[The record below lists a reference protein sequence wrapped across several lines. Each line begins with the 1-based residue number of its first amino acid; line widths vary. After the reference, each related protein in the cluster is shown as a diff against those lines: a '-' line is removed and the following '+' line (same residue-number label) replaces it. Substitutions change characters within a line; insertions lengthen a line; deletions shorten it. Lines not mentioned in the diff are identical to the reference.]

1 MNGKKA
7 LPKGKIIFGT
17 AGAVIFLLFA
27 FVLKAPPALDAAAA
41 AAGSSGVI
49 AMRILGIT
57 LLAVCWWIGNVLP
70 DWLVTIVMLILYLAK
85 KKDDDD
91 DNNDPDK
98 VAKAKEK
105 EKKQGGGSGVL
116 KLLTLIPAVIG
127 VVLFF
132 LTEDMT
138 AKMRLVDNWTI
149 LMIVLLA
156 INVVLA
162 ICSGIGGRKKDDEDD
177 QAGEA
182 TRYV

>member
-1 MNGKKA
+1 M
-7 LPKGKIIFGT
+7 
-17 AGAVIFLLFA
+17 
-27 FVLKAPPALDAAAA
+27 
-41 AAGSSGVI
+41 
-49 AMRILGIT
+49 
-57 LLAVCWWIGNVLP
+57 
-70 DWLVTIVMLILYLAK
+70 
-85 KKDDDD
+85 
-91 DNNDPDK
+91 
-98 VAKAKEK
+98 
-105 EKKQGGGSGVL
+105 
-116 KLLTLIPAVIG
+116 IG